1 MQTPQHHRSRRRDFL
16 GMTAAA
22 FGAAVSCW
30 AGDDK
35 KKLVISDPTAGND
48 RIDITASLL
57 LEPEQI
63 REALGVELPKGTVA
77 VRARVKPV
85 EGAIRID
92 YDDFQIVSHKDGQRA
107 TAYAPTQLSGG
118 PALVI
123 KTETTSVG
131 TGPMTRNT
139 GPTWGGVPGT
149 MGRPQQLPGE
159 GGIVG
164 NSGRGA
170 AEVATGVEATGG
182 STGGKKADPL
192 LTALKEKSLP
202 VGEVKEPV
210 SGLLYFALEG
220 KHKLKDVTLIYKGP
234 YGRLVLSFGK

>member
-1 MQTPQHHRSRRRDFL
+1 MI
-16 GMTAAA
+16 AAA
-22 FGAAVSCW
+22 SGVVLSAV
-30 AGDDK
+30 ADDK
-35 KKLVISDPTAGND
+35 KKLVISDPTAGNEK
-48 RIDITASLL
+48 IDITASLL

-63 REALGVELPKGTVA
+63 REALGVDLPKGTVA

-85 EGAIRID
+85 DGPIRID

-149 MGRPQQLPGE
+149 MGRPQQLPG
-159 GGIVG
+159 GGGAVG
-164 NSGRGA
+164 NSGSGS
-170 AEVATGVEATGG
+170 AEVATGVEAKGG
-182 STGGKKADPL
+182 SASGAKDPVL
-192 LTALKEKSLP
+192 AALKEKAIP

-220 KHKLKDVTLIYKGP
+220 KHKPKDVTFIYKGP

>member
-1 MQTPQHHRSRRRDFL
+1 MPRERHFYVRRDFVRI
-16 GMTAAA
+16 AAA
-22 FGAAVSCW
+22 AASGAVLW
-30 AGDDK
+30 AADDK

-48 RIDITASLL
+48 KIDITASLL

-63 REALGVELPKGTVA
+63 REALGMELPKGTIA

-149 MGRPQQLPGE
+149 MGRPSQLPG
-159 GGIVG
+159 GGGAVG
-164 NSGRGA
+164 NGGSGGS
-170 AEVATGVEATGG
+170 AEVATGVEAKGG
-182 STGGKKADPL
+182 NSAPGSKDPL
-192 LTALKEKSLP
+192 LAALKEKSLP